1 MPMTRELKKRFMS
14 VEERILKLEKRK
26 PGQQTN
32 GEDLSERPVNPGDT
46 ESRLENIEAVLQMP
60 GEKVGDTQILSAW
73 REIIESKL
81 ISVGEKLNEFHHRLE
96 KIETVLVI
104 PGEEGFLSG
113 FANKV
118 DQVFTSVK
126 DRLTK
131 LEKTGPIKRT
141 PAGAV
146 KDLEE
151 RVKHLTQ
158 ETNDNRP
165 VIKKLGER
173 VNLLET
179 KPVAGALSQVTGKM
193 VDDIDGNTKEVKA
206 LRGMIRVLTW
216 FTLGL
221 VALTL
226 ILTALTLT

>member
-1 MPMTRELKKRFMS
+1 M
-14 VEERILKLEKRK
+14 
-26 PGQQTN
+26 
-32 GEDLSERPVNPGDT
+32 
-46 ESRLENIEAVLQMP
+46 
-60 GEKVGDTQILSAW
+60 
-73 REIIESKL
+73 
-81 ISVGEKLNEFHHRLE
+81 
-96 KIETVLVI
+96 I

-113 FANKV
+113 FAIKV

-131 LEKTGPIKRT
+131 LEQIPDPASDGTVTLETQVRDLKTR
-141 PAGAV
+141 
-146 KDLEE
+146 D
-151 RVKHLTQ
+151 RHLTK
-158 ETNDNRP
+158 EMNDNRP
-165 VIKKLGER
+165 VIKKLVER
-173 VNLLET
+173 VNLLEI